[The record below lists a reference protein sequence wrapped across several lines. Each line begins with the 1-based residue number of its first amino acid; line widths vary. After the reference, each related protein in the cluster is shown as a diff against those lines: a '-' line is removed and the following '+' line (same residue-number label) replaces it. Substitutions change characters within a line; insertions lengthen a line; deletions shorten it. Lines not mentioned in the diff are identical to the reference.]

1 MRESAAKSWSF
12 ISEDSFTASVAPVD
26 LPLDVLEWAPAS
38 AAQDR
43 HEGGAG
49 EFSELLISD
58 LQSDGE
64 AGARQPAR
72 PKKRSDG
79 DERRREASRKSE
91 TKRKRTVTFE
101 QTWITDAEIPVVGRS
116 SSAPPSIQILQ
127 ERELDSA
134 RRRAVTAPNVFN
146 HMLYGSL
153 RSGPAVDLFSKEY
166 CGLAF
171 SAAASGFMSPFL
183 LYCFHPLL
191 SVYLS
196 FNSSQ
201 IDATYRFLTLPGVAS
216 VLIGVLSD
224 FYPLWSFHRK
234 AYMLGGWILA
244 YFVLMALVVIAVIDD
259 QAGLTAD
266 NVRTFHGGLVYVL
279 LTMAVSLG
287 VTVASVAAFA
297 FLVEL
302 SQREPIHERGG
313 LVLQYMITQ
322 ESSTLVADVISA
334 LLMNYDEE
342 QQRTTSV
349 ISMKMLLLVMAVVA
363 LVPIPAVLF
372 KLDEEPRQIKVDS
385 VDRSSMRHQMWNII
399 QQEAVW
405 RIIIFICCAV
415 FLASFQFDFAAESI
429 EYWADVSP
437 DAARQGKI
445 PLQAVFVLFLV
456 VYKRS
461 LLNYSWVKLSVVGLL
476 WSVALQLVWAT
487 PVIFGS
493 ARSPWFVMS
502 IEALAG
508 VSAGVTLVVT
518 SLPLVEITENC
529 LEGATTGLVSSFTVI
544 IGSVIVT
551 FSDAVSSSS
560 DSLKEN
566 FSDDVLALDAS
577 STRTKVFMFWLANC
591 AINLFA
597 LLPILYLLPRQK
609 LEAQQMRTY
618 GNYSRPAGLA
628 IAALLVALVVYS
640 ATMNLIALM

>member
-1 MRESAAKSWSF
+1 MHSSDRLSKSWSF

-26 LPLDVLEWAPAS
+26 LPLDVLEWVPGGGERDS
-38 AAQDR
+38 YDT
-43 HEGGAG
+43 GAG
-49 EFSELLISD
+49 AFSELLISD
-58 LQSDGE
+58 LQGEGE
-64 AGARQPAR
+64 APAR

-79 DERRREASRKSE
+79 DERRRETSRNSD

-101 QTWITDAEIPVVGRS
+101 QTWITDSEIPVVGRS

-134 RRRAVTAPNVFN
+134 RRRALTAPNVFN

-153 RSGPAVDLFSKEY
+153 RTGPAVDLFSREY

-183 LYCFHPLL
+183 LACFHPLL

-196 FNSSQ
+196 FTDDQS
-201 IDATYRFLTLPGVAS
+201 DATYRFLTLPGVAS
-216 VLIGVLSD
+216 ILIGVLSD

-244 YFVLMALVVIAVIDD
+244 YFMLMALVVIAVIDD
-259 QAGLTAD
+259 QTGLIGN

-279 LTMAVSLG
+279 LSMAVSLG

-322 ESSTLVADVISA
+322 QSSTLAADVIGA
-334 LLMNYDEE
+334 LLMNYNSEE
-342 QQRTTSV
+342 QRTTSV
-349 ISMKMLLLVMAVVA
+349 ISMKMLLLIMAVIA

-385 VDRSSMRHQMWNII
+385 IDRSSMRHQMWNII

-405 RIIIFICCAV
+405 RIIIFICCSV
-415 FLASFQFDFAAESI
+415 FFASFQFDFAAEAI

-445 PLQAVFVLFLV
+445 PLQAVFVVFLL
-456 VYKRS
+456 VYKKA
-461 LLNYSWVKLSVVGLL
+461 LLNYSWVKLSIVGLL
-476 WSVALQLVWAT
+476 WGVALQLVWAV

-502 IEALAG
+502 MESLAG
-508 VSAGVTLVVT
+508 VSAGISLLVTT
-518 SLPLVEITENC
+518 LPLVEITENC

-560 DSLKEN
+560 DSFKAN

-640 ATMNLIALM
+640 ATMNLVALV